1 MILPVCR
8 FTYFN
13 PFLNS
18 FVCILMLRM
27 NFSNFSESMIFTF
40 SFLLYYGK
48 SSTKFPIMEVL
59 TKKVTINFAYS
70 PKTTT
75 FAFVLENNV
84 EAFRYYLVLKSRQFQ
99 HTKII
104 DKNGSYACVCY
115 IHLSALIGDYILT

>member
-1 MILPVCR
+1 
-8 FTYFN
+8 
-13 PFLNS
+13 
-18 FVCILMLRM
+18 
-27 NFSNFSESMIFTF
+27 
-40 SFLLYYGK
+40 
-48 SSTKFPIMEVL
+48 MEVL